1 MCGCVFA
8 GLLFSYGITSS
19 GKTYTMT
26 GTPDDQGILP
36 RCLDVL
42 FNSIENL
49 QAKKYVSQLFFHLFL
64 PLSLS
69 LFFFS
74 CKHNEDAVAAW
85 AYLRSTNCH
94 HHHSVF
100 RVCVF
105 SFVCKYALC
114 YCNGVEVEIPF
125 AAQNLQVI
133 CEGSLIACFI
143 Q

>member
-69 LFFFS
+69 LFFFFP
-74 CKHNEDAVAAW
+74 A
-85 AYLRSTNCH
+85 STMRMLLQHGHTCALQI
-94 HHHSVF
+94 VIIIIL
-100 RVCVF
+100 CLG
-105 SFVCKYALC
+105 FVCLVLFVSMHCATAMVWRLKSH
-114 YCNGVEVEIPF
+114 
-125 AAQNLQVI
+125 
-133 CEGSLIACFI
+133 SLLRTYK
-143 Q
+143 